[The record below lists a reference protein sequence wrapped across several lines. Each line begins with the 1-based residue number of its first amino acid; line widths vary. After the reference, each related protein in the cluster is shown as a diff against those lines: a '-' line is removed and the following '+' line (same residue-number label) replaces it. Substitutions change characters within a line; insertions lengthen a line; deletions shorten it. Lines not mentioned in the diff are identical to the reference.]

1 MQEFQDSVLPFSN
14 RIYRFAY
21 RLAQNER
28 DAEDLVQDTLLRA
41 FTKFNQY
48 QPGTSL
54 LAWLLTITRSIFIN
68 QYRKKQRQGQQV
80 RFEDMDVDMDRI
92 TPADIS
98 QLGGDPESYLF
109 RNVLDADLRDALQ
122 RLSLHYLEV
131 LILVDLEDM
140 SYRETAEILAIPTGT
155 VMSRLHRARKSLQ
168 ADLVDL
174 GRRRGLIKP
183 KLRAMDGENRDTDEV
198 ANG

>member
-1 MQEFQDSVLPFSN
+1 MKEFQDTVLPLSN

-28 DAEDLVQDTLLRA
+28 DAEDLVQDTLIRA

-68 QYRKKQRQGQQV
+68 QYRKRQREGLQV
-80 RFEDMDVDMDRI
+80 RFEDMDIDIDRI
-92 TPADIS
+92 APANLS
-98 QLGGDPESYLF
+98 QFSENPETYLF
-109 RNVLDADLRDALQ
+109 QSILDADLRRAMEQLP
-122 RLSLHYLEV
+122 LHYLEV

-140 SYRETAEILAIPTGT
+140 SYRETADILNIPTGT

-168 ADLVDL
+168 KDLIEL
-174 GRRRGLIKP
+174 GRKRGLIKP
-183 KLRAMDGENRDTDEV
+183 RLEAVKGPISEDEV
-198 ANG
+198 SHG